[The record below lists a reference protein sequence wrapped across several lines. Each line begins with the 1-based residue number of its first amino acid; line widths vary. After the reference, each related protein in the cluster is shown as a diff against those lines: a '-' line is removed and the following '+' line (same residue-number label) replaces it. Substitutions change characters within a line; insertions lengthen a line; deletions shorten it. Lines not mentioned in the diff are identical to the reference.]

1 MGRNSEVI
9 RTTNKKIDDH
19 DLRLQLQ
26 GQAVMSDFVVME
38 LLSSEYGWTPKE
50 IKEMTLEEITKYLQ
64 IMNKKRQIQNEQQK
78 KNKLK

>member
-1 MGRNSEVI
+1 
-9 RTTNKKIDDH
+9 
-19 DLRLQLQ
+19 
-26 GQAVMSDFVVME
+26 MSDFVVME